1 MKSYLKSSKFFFW
14 QGLFVSN
21 SHKITRLGGLKLLNL
36 KRSGL
41 SLVKWSLLTATLLLL
56 GTSITTCAPNNLTED
71 TVELQIV
78 ALNDFHGQIEP
89 PSGSQ
94 TLYYNTT
101 NYPFKAEV
109 GGASYLATQI
119 KALKATN
126 PNTVIVSAGDCIG
139 ASPLVSALFHDEPT
153 IEALSEIGLEYSA
166 VGNHEFDKGVPEL
179 QRMQYGCC
187 HQVDGCQDKDRF
199 VGAGYKYLTANVV
212 NSANRNINN
221 TNSTLFPPYMIRE
234 IEGIPV
240 AFIGVSLK
248 DTPAIVAPSN
258 VRGLA
263 FLDEADS
270 INAAARELKEKGI
283 KTIIVLIHD
292 GGQQDGLPSE
302 SRNFSG
308 SIIDVVKRCD
318 KEVDVFVTGHTHQ
331 SYVSTIDGRIVTQA
345 DWQGKFLTDIDLIIS
360 KETGDVLLARAKNVA
375 VTRDVPKDADVSEI
389 IEKYSTLAKPLTQKV
404 IGSITADISKTP
416 SNSGESALGDVI
428 ADTQLYSARQEGAIV
443 AFMNPGGI
451 RTDLIYKA
459 SQSEG
464 AGNVT
469 YGEAFSVQPFSN
481 SIFAVNLTGS
491 QIDELLEEQFDNP
504 SPGINSIL
512 QVSRGFNYTWNRSA
526 PSGQKVDINS
536 IKINGKS
543 IDPKES
549 YRVAANGY
557 LADGGDNFTVFSAG
571 KNRVCGVGDVDAF
584 IGYFQ
589 AFSPVSPGQIDR
601 IVVTG

>member
-1 MKSYLKSSKFFFW
+1 M
-14 QGLFVSN
+14 
-21 SHKITRLGGLKLLNL
+21 LNL
-36 KRSGL
+36 K
-41 SLVKWSLLTATLLLL
+41 WSILIATLLLL
-56 GTSITTCAPNNLTED
+56 GTSIAVSASLNSTVE

-89 PSGSQ
+89 PSGNQ

-153 IEALSEIGLEYSA
+153 IEALSEMGLEYSA
-166 VGNHEFDKGVPEL
+166 VGNHEFDKGVSEL

-212 NSANRNINN
+212 NSANSNNTSINI
-221 TNSTLFPPYMIRE
+221 TNSTLFPPYMIQE

-258 VRGLA
+258 VRGLT

-270 INAAARELKEKGI
+270 INAVVGELKKKGI

-302 SRNFSG
+302 SKNFRG

-318 KEVDVFVTGHTHQ
+318 REVDVFVTGHTHQ

-345 DWQGKFLTDIDLIIS
+345 DYQGRFITDIDLVIS

-389 IEKYSTLAKPLTQKV
+389 VEKYSTLAKPLTQKV

-416 SNSGESALGDVI
+416 SNSGESDLGDVI
-428 ADTQLYSARQEGAIV
+428 ADTQLYSASQDGALV

-451 RTDLIYKA
+451 RTDLIYQA

-481 SIFAVNLTGS
+481 SIFALNLTGS

-504 SPGINSIL
+504 SSGINSIV

-536 IKINGKS
+536 IKINGKT
-543 IDPKES
+543 IDPKGS
-549 YRVAANGY
+549 YRVAANGF

-571 KNRVCGVGDVDAF
+571 KNKVCGIGDVDAF
-584 IGYFQ
+584 IEYFQ
-589 AFSPVSPGQIDR
+589 AFSPVSPGGMDR

>member
-1 MKSYLKSSKFFFW
+1 
-14 QGLFVSN
+14 
-21 SHKITRLGGLKLLNL
+21 LLNL
-36 KRSGL
+36 KRPGL
-41 SLVKWSLLTATLLLL
+41 SLVKWSLLIATLLVL
-56 GTSITTCAPNNLTED
+56 GTSIATSASLNSTVE

-126 PNTVIVSAGDCIG
+126 PNTIIVSAGDCIG

-199 VGAGYKYLTANVV
+199 VGAGYYYLTANVV
-212 NSANRNINN
+212 NSSTNN
-221 TNSTLFPPYMIRE
+221 TLFPPYMIRE

-270 INAAARELKEKGI
+270 INAAVRELKEKGI

-302 SRNFSG
+302 SKNFRG

-331 SYVSTIDGRIVTQA
+331 YYVSTIDGRIVTQA
-345 DWQGKFLTDIDLIIS
+345 DYQGKFLTDIDLVIS

-389 IEKYSTLAKPLTQKV
+389 VEKYSTLAKPLTQKV

-428 ADTQLYSARQEGAIV
+428 ADTQLYSASQEGALV

-464 AGNVT
+464 PGNVT

-504 SPGINSIL
+504 SPGTNSIL
-512 QVSRGFNYTWNRSA
+512 QVSRGFNYTWNQSA
-526 PSGQKVDINS
+526 PPGQKVDINS
-536 IKINGKS
+536 IKINGKT
-543 IDPKES
+543 IDPKGS
-549 YRVAANGY
+549 YRVAANGF
-557 LADGGDNFTVFSAG
+557 LAEGGDNFTVFSAG
-571 KNRVCGVGDVDAF
+571 KNKVCGIGDVDAF
-584 IGYFQ
+584 IEYFQ
-589 AFSPVSPGQIDR
+589 AFSPVLPGQMDR
-601 IVVTG
+601 IVVIG

>member
-1 MKSYLKSSKFFFW
+1 M
-14 QGLFVSN
+14 
-21 SHKITRLGGLKLLNL
+21 LNL

-41 SLVKWSLLTATLLLL
+41 YLVKWSLLTATLLLL
-56 GTSITTCAPNNLTED
+56 GTSIAASASLNSTVE

-153 IEALSEIGLEYSA
+153 IEALSEMGIEYSA
-166 VGNHEFDKGVPEL
+166 VGNHEFDKGVSEL

-199 VGAGYKYLTANVV
+199 VGAGFKYLTANVV
-212 NSANRNINN
+212 NSANSNN
-221 TNSTLFPPYMIRE
+221 TNSTLFPPYMIQE

-258 VRGLA
+258 VRGLT

-270 INAAARELKEKGI
+270 INAAVRELKEKGI

-302 SRNFSG
+302 SKNFRG

-345 DWQGKFLTDIDLIIS
+345 DYQGKFLTDIDLVIS

-389 IEKYSTLAKPLTQKV
+389 VEKYSTLAKPLTQKV

-416 SNSGESALGDVI
+416 GNSGESALGDVI
-428 ADTQLYSARQEGAIV
+428 ADTQLYSASQESALV

-451 RTDLIYKA
+451 RTDLIYQA

-481 SIFAVNLTGS
+481 SIFTVNLTGS

-504 SPGINSIL
+504 SPGINSII
-512 QVSRGFNYTWNRSA
+512 QVSRGFNYTWNQSA
-526 PSGQKVDINS
+526 PPGQKVNINS
-536 IKINGKS
+536 IKINGKT
-543 IDPKES
+543 IDPKGS

-557 LADGGDNFTVFSAG
+557 LADGGDNFSVFSAG

-584 IGYFQ
+584 IEYFQ
-589 AFSPVSPGQIDR
+589 DFSPVSPGGMDR

>member
-1 MKSYLKSSKFFFW
+1 MEC
-14 QGLFVSN
+14 
-21 SHKITRLGGLKLLNL
+21 SHKHFEI
-36 KRSGL
+36 
-41 SLVKWSLLTATLLLL
+41 
-56 GTSITTCAPNNLTED
+56 GTSISANQRLEAPSFR
-71 TVELQIV
+71 
-78 ALNDFHGQIEP
+78 AGRSH
-89 PSGSQ
+89 
-94 TLYYNTT
+94 
-101 NYPFKAEV
+101 
-109 GGASYLATQI
+109 LATQV
-119 KALKATN
+119 KAPKATN

-139 ASPLVSALFHDEPT
+139 ASPLVSAFFHDEPT

-166 VGNHEFDKGVPEL
+166 VGNHEFDKGVSEL

-187 HQVDGCQDKDRF
+187 SNEDGCQDKDRF

-212 NSANRNINN
+212 NSS

-248 DTPAIVAPSN
+248 DTPAIVAPSDI
-258 VRGLA
+258 RGLT

-302 SRNFSG
+302 SKNFSG
-308 SIIDVVKRCD
+308 PIIDVVKRCD

-331 SYVSTIDGRIVTQA
+331 YYVSTIDGRIVTQA
-345 DWQGKFLTDIDLIIS
+345 DRQGKFLTDIDLVIS

-375 VTRDVPKDADVSEI
+375 VTRDVPKDADVSEM
-389 IEKYSTLAKPLTQKV
+389 
-404 IGSITADISKTP
+404 ITADISKKQ
-416 SNSGESALGDVI
+416 SNSGESDLGDVI
-428 ADTQLYSARQEGAIV
+428 ADTQLRSASQEGAIV
-443 AFMNPGGI
+443 AFMNIGGI

-464 AGNVT
+464 PGNVT
-469 YGEAFSVQPFSN
+469 YGEAFSVQPFGN

-504 SPGINSIL
+504 SPGINSII
-512 QVSRGFNYTWNRSA
+512 QVSRGFKYTWNRSA
-526 PSGQKVDINS
+526 PSGQKANIDS
-536 IKINGKS
+536 IKVNGKT

-549 YRVAANGY
+549 YRIAANGF
-557 LADGGDNFTVFSAG
+557 LADGGDNFIVFKDG
-571 KNRVCGVGDVDAF
+571 VDRVCGINDLDAF
-584 IGYFQ
+584 IEYFQ
-589 AFSPVSPGQIDR
+589 AFSPVSTGQMDR
-601 IVVTG
+601 IVVTR